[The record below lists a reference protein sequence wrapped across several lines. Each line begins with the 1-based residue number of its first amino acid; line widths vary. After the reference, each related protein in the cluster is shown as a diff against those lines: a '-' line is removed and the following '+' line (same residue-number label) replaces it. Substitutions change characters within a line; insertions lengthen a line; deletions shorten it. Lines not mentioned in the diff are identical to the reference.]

1 MFRTLVGEE
10 PKELPAQAMS
20 LLVLREEPQLLAGT
34 VLSNSGN
41 SFQLTSLPFQ
51 LDNDAQFVDSQVGI
65 RTIKLHGIQLFLKY
79 FAVIYVVE
87 RSVIPLSKSLEVWIA
102 WGFPLR
108 SCPVV
113 LSYLVVTDMISW

>member
-1 MFRTLVGEE
+1 
-10 PKELPAQAMS
+10 MS

-51 LDNDAQFVDSQVGI
+51 LENDAQFVDSQVGI
-65 RTIKLHGIQLFLKY
+65 RTIKLHGIKIFFKY

-87 RSVIPLSKSLEVWIA
+87 RAVISLSKSLEVWIA
-102 WGFPLR
+102 FDFPYGL
-108 SCPVV
+108 V
-113 LSYLVVTDMISW
+113 LLY

>member
-1 MFRTLVGEE
+1 
-10 PKELPAQAMS
+10 MS

-65 RTIKLHGIQLFLKY
+65 RTIKLHGKKLFFKY
-79 FAVIYVVE
+79 FAVIYVE
-87 RSVIPLSKSLEVWIA
+87 RAVISLSKSLEVWIA
-102 WGFPLR
+102 FDFPYGL
-108 SCPVV
+108 V
-113 LSYLVVTDMISW
+113 LLY